1 MHLEKSIR
9 KRGEPVSGKVDHLQV
24 WGSVEDSGVEVG
36 EEVVME
42 GEVVEA
48 GQQVELVRVEG
59 AEPAPGHHQVGQLG
73 QGGEGGGL

>member
-1 MHLEKSIR
+1 MEA
-9 KRGEPVSGKVDHLQV
+9 GK
-24 WGSVEDSGVEVG
+24 
-36 EEVVME
+36 EVVVE

-48 GQQVELVRVEG
+48 RQLVKLVRVEG

>member
-1 MHLEKSIR
+1 MHLKKSIR
-9 KRGEPVSGKVDHLQV
+9 KKGEPVSGKVDHLQV
-24 WGSVEDSGVEVG
+24 WGSVQDSGVEAG
-36 EEVVME
+36 KEVVVE

-48 GQQVELVRVEG
+48 RQLVKLVRVEG